1 MTFIRNY
8 YVSMCVKSREVIK
21 QFPPHIF
28 IHLFAQSMR
37 HHKKVMLML
46 MSVHTSQSGEREIQG
61 EKFEKQIKK
70 SSKCSQHVLCIF
82 IIHPYSST
90 SHDLYIIIGW
100 FSIFTLFFVAICRLI
115 LIFKLSLFLLKC

>member
-1 MTFIRNY
+1 M
-8 YVSMCVKSREVIK
+8 SMCVKSREVIK
-21 QFPPHIF
+21 QFPPNIF

-70 SSKCSQHVLCIF
+70 SSKCLQHVLCIF
-82 IIHPYSST
+82 IIHTQVLHMTCTLLLGGSRYS
-90 SHDLYIIIGW
+90 HY
-100 FSIFTLFFVAICRLI
+100 
-115 LIFKLSLFLLKC
+115 FLLLYVD